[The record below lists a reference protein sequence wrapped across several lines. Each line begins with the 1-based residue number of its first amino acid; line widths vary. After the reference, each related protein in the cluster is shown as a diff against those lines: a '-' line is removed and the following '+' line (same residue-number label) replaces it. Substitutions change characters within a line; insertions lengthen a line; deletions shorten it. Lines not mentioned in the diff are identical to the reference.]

1 MPIDAAAQE
10 EQMRMAEELLFSGK
24 PLPSFAKA
32 LYFGLCDSKRVFP
45 FPQVHEAE
53 RQRVDTVL
61 RELRQFCDAHLDPV
75 AIDEQCTIPED
86 VILGLG
92 RVGALGCTI
101 PEEFGG
107 LGLSQ
112 YGYCRIVEEIA
123 GRCSSTA
130 LFVNAH
136 QSIGLKAVLLYGT
149 EAQKKRFLPP
159 LARGEILAAFAL
171 TEPNAGSDAAG
182 VETRAVYDPEKKV
195 WRLNGRKQWITN
207 GSVAGMLTVMAQ
219 TEIDGKDKITAFIVT
234 PDMPGFEVT
243 HHSLKKVGM
252 RGSITSK
259 LAFHDVEVPEENILG
274 ELGNGLKMALTV
286 LNFGRTTFGATCTGA
301 AKAMYERAV
310 RHAVE
315 RHQFK
320 RPLASF
326 GLVKQKLA
334 TMAAYVY
341 AMEASTYLTAGLLD
355 RGEEDFMLE
364 TAMLKVFT
372 SDSLW
377 DVLYDTMQIL
387 GGRSF
392 FCDEPYER
400 VMRDSRLNM
409 IGEGSNEV
417 MRAFIGV
424 VGIRDVGMQLKDV
437 VDAAKSPLSGLGT
450 LVGFGKKSIGQI
462 VKTPT
467 VPVQSEVIVEEAKV
481 LGTQIRQLGLAIPR
495 LLAKQREEIIEK
507 QLTLNRLAEAGM
519 AFYTTSAVLSKVDT
533 DLAAAN
539 GNAVALGTDVAVAKL
554 YCKLAAQRAQRAL
567 DGLFDNND
575 EDIEAVSDRITGWK

>member
-45 FPQVHEAE
+45 FPKVHEAE

>member
-1 MPIDAAAQE
+1 MPIDAANQE

-32 LYFGLCDSKRVFP
+32 FYFGLCDAKRVFP
-45 FPQVHEAE
+45 FPKVHEAE
-53 RQRVDTVL
+53 RQRVDHVL
-61 RELRQFCDAHLDPV
+61 QELKTFCDAHLDPV
-75 AIDEQCTIPED
+75 AIDEQCCIPDE
-86 VILGLG
+86 VVAGLG
-92 RVGALGCTI
+92 RIGALGCTI
-101 PEEFGG
+101 PEEYGG

-112 YGYCRIVEEIA
+112 YGYCRIEEEVA
-123 GRCSSTA
+123 RRCGSTA
-130 LFVNAH
+130 LFINAH
-136 QSIGLKAVLLYGT
+136 QSIGLKALLLYGT
-149 EAQKKRFLPP
+149 EAQKERFLKP
-159 LARGEILAAFAL
+159 LARGEMLAAFAL

-195 WRLNGRKQWITN
+195 WCLNGRKQWITN

-234 PDMPGFEVT
+234 PDMPGFQIT
-243 HHSLKKVGM
+243 DYSLKKVGM

-259 LAFHDVEVPEENILG
+259 LAFENVEVPEENILG
-274 ELGNGLKMALTV
+274 ELGNGLKLALSV
-286 LNFGRTTFGATCTGA
+286 LNYGRTTFGATCTGA

-326 GLVKQKLA
+326 GLVKDKIA
-334 TMAAYVY
+334 RMAAYVY
-341 AMEASTYLTAGLLD
+341 AMDAATYLTAGLLD
-355 RGEEDFMLE
+355 RGEEDFMVE

-377 DVLYDTMQIL
+377 DILYDTMQIL

-400 VMRDSRLNM
+400 VMRDARLNM

-437 VDAAKSPLSGLGT
+437 ADAAKNPLSGIGT

-467 VPVQSEVIVEEAKV
+467 VPVQSEIITEEARM

-495 LLAKQREEIIEK
+495 LLAKYREDIVEK

-519 AFYTTSAVLSKVDT
+519 CFYTTAAVLSKLDT
-533 DLAAAN
+533 DLTSVHGNAAAL
-539 GNAVALGTDVAVAKL
+539 GNDVVVAKL

-575 EDIEAVSDRITGWK
+575 GEIEQIADRITGWK